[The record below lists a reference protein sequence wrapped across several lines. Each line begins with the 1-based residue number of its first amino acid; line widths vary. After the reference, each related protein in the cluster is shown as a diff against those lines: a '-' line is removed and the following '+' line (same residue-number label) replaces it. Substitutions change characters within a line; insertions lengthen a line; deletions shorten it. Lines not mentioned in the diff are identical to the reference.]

1 MKTISRISIM
11 VLIMLMSM
19 SFLSCLKEDKVY
31 MKLGKKP
38 FGKTADGKE
47 VVLYSLQNKNGM
59 EVQIMTYGGSVIS
72 LRVPDRLG
80 KFADVVLGYDKL
92 DGYLKNNPYFGG
104 LIGRFG
110 NRIAKGKFS
119 LNGTTYQLSVNS
131 GENHLHGG
139 FKGFDKVVWDAEEV
153 ESDTTIG
160 LKLKYNSPDGEEGY
174 PGNLEAVVTYI
185 LNNHNELQIEYH
197 ATTDKPTIINMT
209 HHSYFNLAGAGE
221 GDILAQEVM
230 INADRFTPVDK
241 NLIPT
246 GELKDVADT
255 PMDFR
260 TATAIGA
267 RINDADEQ
275 LTFAGG
281 YDHNWVLNKGD
292 NPLTLAATAYD
303 PKSGRML
310 EIYTTEPGIQF
321 YSGNF
326 LDGTITGKQDKVYQ
340 HRFAFC
346 LEPQHFPDAPNE
358 SNFPPVDL
366 KPGEKYSQKS
376 VYKFLTR

>member
-1 MKTISRISIM
+1 M
-11 VLIMLMSM
+11 VLIMLISM

-47 VVLYSLQNKNGM
+47 VLLFSLQNKNGM
-59 EVQIMTYGGSVIS
+59 EVQIMTYGGSVVS

-80 KFADVVLGYDKL
+80 KFADVVLGYDNL

-110 NRIAKGKFS
+110 NRIAKGKFT
-119 LNGTTYQLSVNS
+119 LNGTPYQLTVNS

-139 FKGFDKVVWDAEEV
+139 FKGFDKVVWDAEEL
-153 ESDTTIG
+153 ESDTSIG
-160 LKLKYNSPDGEEGY
+160 LKLKYASPEGEEGY
-174 PGNLEAVVTYI
+174 PGNVNVVVTYM
-185 LNNHNELQIEYH
+185 LNNHNELQIEYS
-197 ATTDKPTIINMT
+197 ATTDKATIINMT
-209 HHSYFNLAGAGE
+209 HHSYFNLAGAGT
-221 GDILAQEVM
+221 GDILTQEVM
-230 INADRFTPVDK
+230 INADKFTPVDK

-246 GELKDVADT
+246 GELKDVAGT

-260 TATAIGA
+260 KPVAIGA
-267 RINDADEQ
+267 RINEADEQ

-281 YDHNWVLNKGD
+281 YDHNWVLNKSD

-303 PKSGRML
+303 PESGRLL

-326 LDGTITGKQDKVYQ
+326 LDGTITGKQEKVYQ

-346 LEPQHFPDAPNE
+346 LEPQHYPDAPNK